1 MKHGIRGANLKHE
14 NMPMKDIEMWPEG
27 FLFLWPKASLTGCN
41 YEAVRNKTSNS
52 AAFYHRPIGTYRSCQ
67 GFLGS
72 IWIWHRDA
80 FLLLSLTPTGQRCFQ
95 LLVNHYFAQILGIAA
110 QIPADKPDDKY
121 AIWIWGGEPVQRCVL
136 AVRRAGTAHT
146 NHRLMSPCLIPVCSA
161 AHPLVKTCPG
171 PRGPIGDELPR
182 GQEVTRG
189 VPASVKWSP
198 CRHKCYPHTN
208 VSPLVV

>member
-41 YEAVRNKTSNS
+41 YEAVCNKTSNS

-80 FLLLSLTPTGQRCFQ
+80 FLLLSLTPPGQRCFQ

-121 AIWIWGGEPVQRCVL
+121 AIWIWGENPSSAAFWLFSEREQRTQTIVSCLRAWSRSAAPLILLSKRALGPADQSATSSRVD
-136 AVRRAGTAHT
+136 RKWRAGF
-146 NHRLMSPCLIPVCSA
+146 L
-161 AHPLVKTCPG
+161 PL
-171 PRGPIGDELPR
+171 
-182 GQEVTRG
+182 
-189 VPASVKWSP
+189 
-198 CRHKCYPHTN
+198 
-208 VSPLVV
+208 